1 MGSNIYSPSLPT
13 ILEAY
18 AKKYKFINN
27 KKHTDVMKMTNFDY
41 IAKCAVH
48 CTGSLYH
55 YCTSVKTSKT
65 GIVSF
70 SAGCNLVI
78 TATTQYA
85 LHITSCKIVHSY

>member
-1 MGSNIYSPSLPT
+1 LQNLQYTVQQVAYSN
-13 ILEAY
+13 
-18 AKKYKFINN
+18 
-27 KKHTDVMKMTNFDY
+27 
-41 IAKCAVH
+41 
-48 CTGSLYH
+48 

-85 LHITSCKIVHSY
+85 LHITSCIIVLSY